1 MKLPRD
7 ASLPALVDRR
17 GLRAV
22 LLFGPDSGLAH
33 ERAVELVRHVAGQVD
48 DPFRVVE
55 LAAAAL
61 KDDPA
66 RLADEVA
73 ALSFTGGR
81 RAVWIRDATDG
92 LAGGALPA
100 VLEESA
106 GDTVIVIEAGE
117 LPSRSSLRKLIEGSE
132 RAVAV
137 GCYHDETRDVAAV
150 VRDALTKQGLA
161 IAPDALRY
169 LTERM
174 GGDRLITR
182 TELDKLALYMLAD
195 GTGNPPRQVELA
207 DAIATVGDSAAISLD
222 DVIAAAAD
230 GRAADL
236 ERALTRALLDGES
249 PVRVVRAC
257 LQYFQRLHVAATRIA
272 AGASAGEAV
281 GALRPPPF
289 RRDAERMTQQLQRW
303 SAPRLQA
310 ALDRLLQ
317 AEIDCKTTALPDDT
331 MCARAL
337 LDVARVAERA
347 RR

>member
-7 ASLPALVDRR
+7 SNLPALVDRHA
-17 GLRAV
+17 LRAV
-22 LLFGPDSGLAH
+22 LLFGPDGGLAH
-33 ERAVELVRHVAGQVD
+33 ERAGALVAHVAGAVD

-55 LAAAAL
+55 LPAAAL

-81 RAVWIRDATDG
+81 RAVWIRDATDA
-92 LAGGALPA
+92 LAAGPLPD
-100 VLEESA
+100 VLEESV

-117 LPSRSSLRKLIEGSE
+117 LPSRSSLRKLIEASE
-132 RAVAV
+132 RGVAV
-137 GCYHDETRDVAAV
+137 GCYHDESRDVAAV
-150 VRDALTKQGLA
+150 VRDTLAKHGLA

-169 LTERM
+169 LGERM

-182 TELDKLALYMLAD
+182 GELEKLALYMLAD
-195 GTGNPPRQVELA
+195 GAGNPARQVELA

-230 GRAADL
+230 GRPADL
-236 ERALTRALLDGES
+236 ERALTRTLLDGES

-257 LQYFQRLHVAATRIA
+257 LQYFQRLHLTAARIA
-272 AGASAGEAV
+272 AGAAPAEAI

-289 RRDAERMTQQLQRW
+289 RRDAERMAQQLQRW
-303 SAPRLQA
+303 GTPRLRA
-310 ALDRLLQ
+310 ALDRLMQ
-317 AEIDCKTTALPDDT
+317 AEIDCKTTALPDET

-337 LDVARVAERA
+337 LDVARAASRA